1 MKKLSLLKAL
11 ALSFILVACLASPM
25 SAQKSDGF
33 FRDQGE
39 YSNRAGDINGG
50 IDNGGFGGTNGTI
63 NNQSFDTP
71 LSGGLLI
78 LTAIGAG
85 YITVK
90 RKKLK
95 SLKMKKLTTII
106 IAFAL
111 LAGLSQC
118 KKNEV
123 TPVAPATN
131 MVNITLDA
139 TNGSKAGVDPT
150 TGDVTFQNG
159 DVIYVVS
166 NGVYVGTL
174 THNGTRFAGPVSSPT
189 ENMPLYFYFFGNQTP
204 SELQANSTTSCTFNI
219 FDQTDASK
227 MPVVS
232 YGVSN
237 DYYSPSVTSY
247 GSTLNNQCALVKFN
261 VTNPTGANTYIMGT
275 NNMATVNFANSGSNP
290 FTFSKMGTGAI
301 NVGTRTGEVWVI
313 MLPSS
318 SEVTDKAYSSDW
330 AKNGTVTI
338 PAITANSYYAG
349 GINVSLDTDNK
360 GTLPGS
366 FTSDYNINNLH
377 FSKGNLMYS
386 RTSTS
391 VDWSTGT
398 WSFMEYQY
406 NIVETDNI
414 GGNYWDLSQIGLFG
428 WGTSGWNNGN
438 TYYQPY
444 NTDYSNNQDE
454 GYGYGPTN
462 GTNYNYSLTG
472 DYANSDWGVYN
483 DITNGGAAGTWR
495 TPTSYEWSNVVLGRT
510 DASNKRG
517 FGSVDGVNGLI
528 LLPDVWE
535 SPYVANSYT
544 TAQWTLMEA
553 NGAVFLP
560 AAGYR
565 EGGFY
570 HDKYNGYQSG
580 CYWSSDGGDQYSVG
594 NAYFINFNTSKT
606 IFPLDPKKYG
616 CSVRLVRNIE

>member
-1 MKKLSLLKAL
+1 MKKLS
-11 ALSFILVACLASPM
+11 
-25 SAQKSDGF
+25 
-33 FRDQGE
+33 
-39 YSNRAGDINGG
+39 
-50 IDNGGFGGTNGTI
+50 
-63 NNQSFDTP
+63 
-71 LSGGLLI
+71 
-78 LTAIGAG
+78 
-85 YITVK
+85 
-90 RKKLK
+90 
-95 SLKMKKLTTII
+95 TII
-106 IAFAL
+106 IAIAL

-131 MVNITLDA
+131 LVNITLDA
-139 TNGSKAGVDPT
+139 NNGAKVDVNTT
-150 TGDVTFQNG
+150 TGAVTFQNG

-166 NGVYVGTL
+166 DGVYVGTL
-174 THNGTRFAGPVSSPT
+174 THNGTHFAGPVSSPT
-189 ENMPLYFYFFGNQTP
+189 EGMPLYFYFFGNQTP
-204 SELQANSTTSCTFNI
+204 SELQANNTTSCTFNI

-232 YGVSN
+232 YGVSDDN
-237 DYYSPSVTSY
+237 YSPSVSSY

-261 VTNPTGANTYIMGT
+261 VTNNTGANTYIMGT
-275 NNMATVNFANSGSNP
+275 NNMATVNFANSSSNP

-338 PAITANSYYAG
+338 PAITANSYYAS
-349 GINVSLDTDNK
+349 GINVNLDTDNN

-366 FTSDYNINNLH
+366 FTSGYNINNLH

-398 WSFMEYQY
+398 WSFMEHQY
-406 NIVETDNI
+406 SKVET
-414 GGNYWDLSQIGLFG
+414 GNVNSEYSGQTQIGLFG

-444 NTDYSNNQDE
+444 NTDYSNNQDK
-454 GYGYGPTN
+454 GYGYGPTD

-483 DITNGGAAGTWR
+483 AITNGGAAGTWR
-495 TPTSYEWSNVVLGRT
+495 TPTSDEWSYVVSWRT

-565 EGGFY
+565 YGTL
-570 HDKYNGYQSG
+570 YNNEDEL
-580 CYWSSDGGDQYSVG
+580 YWSSSCIQNTGYA
-594 NAYFINFNTSKT
+594 AYYLKFNSSQIYTM
-606 IFPLDPKKYG
+606 LDCKYYG